1 MSSKI
6 LNFSKDR
13 LITGI
18 NIVDGM
24 LFFTDNHTEP
34 KKINIEKFKGN
45 DPEVAV
51 DHSTGTTSI
60 YGRTFAEADITVIKG
75 HPKHALDTNLT
86 DDPIDGGGDVIDLDP
101 SPVASVFFIETHF
114 PTTSSFSNI
123 NVRGRLIPGNKQI
136 LSQGFYYTF
145 SDSFGD
151 RNDPEDING
160 LITNRGNGVY
170 DTNDI
175 AQDSGFYEF
184 NISSSEAQ
192 SQGAV
197 AGGYIHYIA
206 YCVVSETSG
215 GGRFG
220 SNEFYFAKEK
230 RSYQLT
236 DTTQAPTG
244 SISDLEIT
252 IVKNDSFGGGIINA
266 NVFASCNNTS
276 NSNIVDLFKGFVFSK
291 AYREIDNPTTPTIAN
306 INTHV
311 QNREANSQE
320 LFPQRYFRPTE
331 IQSSLLNRDKF
342 FLQGG
347 VDFSRLNTG
356 DVYFVYAFIEL
367 DGGGFVYSSVEKLI
381 VDTNVSS
388 EGPGIWHL
396 PADVQET
403 EVGLNANVW
412 SAGGDA
418 DLTERGFIF
427 STEVDSINTVN
438 TIFNDF
444 SNTAPYAYN
453 GSLQIN
459 NTFRVPVAIP
469 TGKTGTEQSGDGS
482 GQLHVSTANHLTNLL
497 GGTTLYYIAYAINSR
512 GQRSYASV
520 DALDT
525 FNNGPDGMLSVVTS
539 ENVIPRIQAGGWNLF
554 KQEINGPFEPIFTFK
569 ILGGIADP
577 TKVTSMGIE
586 YAYATGSDPEYG
598 ITHDN
603 LIKFAENEEHTKIEN
618 SGTNINLD
626 VSQFDYTGEDADEII
641 GEFKIKDGYGIAD
654 SIANNPEDYELVE
667 QIRLDRGDTFLEA
680 FGYTHQ
686 RPFAK
691 TLSYYAYVWYDG
703 IKYKSKISRG
713 WSKANSLIWG
723 DLTNYTPRYCGV
735 DGISWP
741 TFFSGGRDASKTHLP
756 EKPPTG
762 GTAQIFG
769 AMCPNAP
776 HRNTVGGSLQ
786 ELGFYWSYEP
796 IPTDDAT
803 FDKLTAWAN
812 KSTTNKVSATSPGG
826 SSGPNVTDPTN
837 PTNQSTA
844 AKNWHVGSSQDE
856 RGHFEFS
863 ATIGPF
869 AAGKT
874 KVYWIPYLLPQPVAA
889 HRGLFHLGA
898 TPVDRFGTS
907 SGGDLLNSFNIG
919 SSITAIDVAPL
930 VKIKNVDNT
939 YSDKLVFTGKAEP
952 GSGNYN
958 INRKGFYIKLKSE
971 FTNPTNAASVKTEM
985 AINTNRTTLDT
996 DQFNPGSEYGK
1007 TSTFSPGTYLA
1018 SAFCQIVLADAN
1030 GVDQTYTVISDNNIE
1045 STVGTPPPVD
1055 VDTTPV
1061 VINIGVGDNMRGN
1074 ITDNKGVAISS
1085 KGFYVLEVKGS
1096 FNSNLQKPVDGNALK
1111 AIFNN
1116 ASNLSDVT
1124 AINVSPTT
1132 IDGADSSVFRNSVPN
1147 QRRGYVYYYAAY
1159 AINSKSEEDIS
1170 NTVKHIEYPEIINS
1184 FIEIF
1189 PIPLSNTIYANNI
1202 GKVSSTGG
1210 NSYENTV
1217 SLKVTTESDS
1227 LANFYMDV
1235 SNWTSGNRI
1244 TSINKRSSSTGN
1256 FLDINLIDQNFSTQ
1270 PRECTLKI
1278 YNATDPSKVIV
1289 LSIFQEG
1296 NSDTGDEF
1304 QGPREGNDIRHAGGF
1319 RAALPNPY

>member
-45 DPEVAV
+45 NPEVAV

-75 HPKHALDTNLT
+75 HPKHALNTNLT
-86 DDPIDGGGDVIDLDP
+86 DVVIDDGGDIIDLDP
-101 SPVASVFFIETHF
+101 SPLASVFFIETSF
-114 PTTSSFSNI
+114 PTTQSFNNI
-123 NVRGRLIPGNKQI
+123 NVRGRLIPGNRQI
-136 LSQGFYYTF
+136 TSQGFYYTF
-145 SDSFGD
+145 SDSLVD

-160 LITNRGNGVY
+160 LITNLGNGVY
-170 DTNDI
+170 NTDAD
-175 AQDSGFYEF
+175 AQDSGFYQF
-184 NISSSEAQ
+184 NIATAQAQ

-197 AGGYIHYIA
+197 VGGYIHYIA
-206 YCVVSETSG
+206 YCVVTESQG
-215 GGRFG
+215 GGRYM
-220 SNEFYFAKEK
+220 SSEYYFAKEK
-230 RSYQLT
+230 VSYQLT
-236 DTTQAPTG
+236 DTTQTPTG

-252 IVKNDSFGGGIINA
+252 VVKSNSFTGGIVNA

-276 NSNIVDLFKGFVFSK
+276 NLNIANLTKGFVFSR
-291 AYREIDNPTTPTIAN
+291 AYREIDNPSTPTLASIDADVN
-306 INTHV
+306 DRN
-311 QNREANSQE
+311 ADSQE
-320 LFPQRYFRPTE
+320 LFPQSYIRDTE
-331 IQSSLLNRDKF
+331 IQSDLLNRDKF

-347 VDFSRLNTG
+347 VNFSRLNTG
-356 DVYFVYAFIEL
+356 DVYFVYAFIETSANN
-367 DGGGFVYSSVEKLI
+367 FVYSSVEKLI

-388 EGPGIWHL
+388 EGPQIYHL

-427 STEVDSINTVN
+427 STEVDNINTVN
-438 TIFNDF
+438 TIFNNF
-444 SNTAPYAYN
+444 STTAPYAYN

-459 NTFRVPVAIP
+459 NTFKVPVAIP
-469 TGKTGTEQSGDGS
+469 AGKTGTEQSGDGS

-520 DALDT
+520 DVLDT
-525 FNNGPDGMLSVVTS
+525 FNNGPNGMLSVVTS
-539 ENVIPRIQAGGWNLF
+539 ENVIPRIEAGSWNLF
-554 KQEINGPFEPIFTFK
+554 KKEINGPFEPIFTFK

-598 ITHDN
+598 ITYEN
-603 LIKFAENEEHTKIEN
+603 LIKFADNEEHGKIEN

-626 VSQFDYTGEDADEII
+626 VSQFDYTGEDTDQII

-654 SIANNPEDYELVE
+654 SIATNPEDYERVE
-667 QIRLDRGDTFLEA
+667 QIRVDRGDTPIEA
-680 FGYTHQ
+680 FGYTYGG
-686 RPFAK
+686 PFAK
-691 TLSYYAYVWYDG
+691 TLSYYAYVVYDG

-723 DLTNYTPRYCGV
+723 DLTSYTPRYCGV
-735 DGISWP
+735 LTINSP
-741 TFFSGGRDASKTHLP
+741 TFFSGGRDANKTHLP

-769 AMCPNAP
+769 AMCPNSP
-776 HRNTVGGSLQ
+776 HPNTVGGSLQ

-796 IPTDDAT
+796 IDTNDAT
-803 FDKLTAWAN
+803 IDKIRAWAN
-812 KSTTNKVSATSPGG
+812 KSTTTKVSATSGG

-837 PTNQSTA
+837 PINTSTA
-844 AKNWHVGSSQDE
+844 AKNWHVGASQDE

-863 ATIGPF
+863 ATVGPF

-874 KVYWIPYLLPQPVAA
+874 KVYWIPYLLPQPMTN
-889 HRGLFHLGA
+889 HRGLYILGN
-898 TPVDRFGTS
+898 TPEDKFGTS
-907 SGGDLLNSFNIG
+907 SGGDLLNSFDIG

-930 VKIKNVDNT
+930 VEIIGIDNT
-939 YSDKLVFTGKAEP
+939 YTGKLSFIGEAEP

-958 INRKGFYIKLKSE
+958 INKKGFYIKPESA
-971 FTNPTNAASVKTEM
+971 FTGGTDPASVKTEM
-985 AINTNRTTLDT
+985 ANSNNRTTLET
-996 DQFNPGSEYGK
+996 SQFNPGSEYGK
-1007 TSTFSPGTYLA
+1007 TSTFSAGNYRA
-1018 SAFCQIVLADAN
+1018 SAFCEIIIADAN
-1030 GVDQTYTVISDNNIE
+1030 GVNQTYTVISDNNKTT
-1045 STVGTPPPVD
+1045 TVGSPQPVD

-1061 VINIGVGDNMRGN
+1061 VTNIGEGDSMRGN
-1074 ITDNKGVAISS
+1074 ITNDTGVTISS
-1085 KGFYVLEVKGS
+1085 RGFYVLEVKGS

-1111 AIFNN
+1111 VIFNN
-1116 ASNLSDVT
+1116 ASNLPNVV
-1124 AINVSPTT
+1124 AKNVSSTT
-1132 IDGADSSVFRNSVPN
+1132 IDGAGSSLFRAPVPD

-1159 AINSKSEEDIS
+1159 AINSKSEEGIS

-1189 PIPLSNTIYANNI
+1189 PTPFSNTIYANNI

-1210 NSYENTV
+1210 NSYQNTV
-1217 SLKVTTESDS
+1217 SLKVKTELDS
-1227 LANFYMDV
+1227 LDNFYFDI
-1235 SNWTSGNRI
+1235 SNWTSGGRV
-1244 TSINKRSSSTGN
+1244 TSINKRSSSIGN
-1256 FLDINLIDQNFSTQ
+1256 FLDINLIGQNFSTE

-1304 QGPREGNDIRHAGGF
+1304 RGPREDEDIRHAGGGPI
-1319 RAALPNPY
+1319 ALPTLY

>member
-45 DPEVAV
+45 NPEVVV

-75 HPKHALDTNLT
+75 HPKHALNTNLT
-86 DDPIDGGGDVIDLDP
+86 NDPIDEGGDIIDLDP

-114 PTTSSFSNI
+114 PTTQSFNNI
-123 NVRGRLIPGNKQI
+123 NVRGKLIPGNKHI
-136 LSQGFYYTF
+136 ELQGFYYTF

-151 RNDPEDING
+151 RDDPEDING
-160 LITNRGNGVY
+160 IITNIGNGVY
-170 DTNDI
+170 FANAD
-175 AQDSGFYEF
+175 AQDSGFYQL
-184 NISSSEAQ
+184 NITTAEAQ

-197 AGGYIHYIA
+197 VGGYIHYIA
-206 YCVVSETSG
+206 YCLVTQSEG
-215 GGRFG
+215 GGRYS
-220 SNEFYFAKEK
+220 SNFYFAKEK
-230 RSYQLT
+230 RSYKLT

-252 IVKNDSFGGGIINA
+252 IVKNNSFTGGIIDA
-266 NVFASCNNTS
+266 NVSASCNNTS
-276 NSNIVDLFKGFVFSK
+276 NLNIADLIKGFVFSK
-291 AYREIDNPTTPTIAN
+291 AYREIDNPTTPTRAEID
-306 INTHV
+306 V
-311 QNREANSQE
+311 QVANREANSQE
-320 LFPQRYFRPTE
+320 LFPQSYFRDTE

-367 DGGGFVYSSVEKLI
+367 DGGGGFVYSSVEKLI

-388 EGPGIWHL
+388 EGPQIYHL

-427 STEVDSINTVN
+427 STEVDNINTVN
-438 TIFNDF
+438 TIFNNF
-444 SNTAPYAYN
+444 STTAPYAYN
-453 GSLQIN
+453 GLLQIN
-459 NTFRVPVAIP
+459 NTFKVPVAIP
-469 TGKTGTEQSGDGS
+469 AGKTGTEQSGDGS

-520 DALDT
+520 DALSA
-525 FNNGPDGMLSVVTS
+525 FNNGPNGMLSVVTS
-539 ENVIPRIQAGGWNLF
+539 ENVIPRIEAGGWNLF
-554 KQEINGPFEPIFTFK
+554 KKEIGGPFEPIFTFK

-598 ITHDN
+598 ITHEN

-618 SGTNINLD
+618 SGTNVNLD
-626 VSQFDYTGEDADEII
+626 VSQFDYTGEDTDEII

-654 SIANNPEDYELVE
+654 SIATNPEDYELVE
-667 QIRLDRGDTFLEA
+667 QIRVDRGDTWIEA
-680 FGYTHQ
+680 IGYTFGG
-686 RPFAK
+686 PFAK
-691 TLSYYAYVWYDG
+691 TLSYYAYVVYDG

-713 WSKANSLIWG
+713 WTKANDQIWG

-735 DGISWP
+735 LTINSP

-756 EKPPTG
+756 ENPPTG
-762 GTAQIFG
+762 GTAEIFG

-776 HRNTVGGSLQ
+776 HPNTVGGSLQ

-796 IPTDDAT
+796 IPTNDAT

-812 KSTTNKVSATSPGG
+812 KSTTNKVSATSGG

-837 PTNQSTA
+837 PINTSIA
-844 AKNWHVGSSQDE
+844 AKNWHVGASQDE

-874 KVYWIPYLLPQPVAA
+874 KVYWIPYLLPQPIAA
-889 HRGLFHLGA
+889 HRGLVHLGD

-907 SGGDLLNSFNIG
+907 SGGDLLNSFDIG

-939 YSDKLVFTGKAEP
+939 YSGRLAFTGKAEP

-971 FTNPTNAASVKTEM
+971 FTNPTNPASVKTEM
-985 AINTNRTTLDT
+985 AINTNRITLDT
-996 DQFNPGSEYGK
+996 DQFNPGSDYGK
-1007 TSTFSPGTYLA
+1007 TSTFSPGTYIA

-1045 STVGTPPPVD
+1045 STVGTPRPVD

-1061 VINIGVGDNMRGN
+1061 VRNIGDGNTMIGN
-1074 ITDNKGVAISS
+1074 ITDDKGVTISS

-1096 FNSNLQKPVDGNALK
+1096 FNSNLPIPVDGNALK

-1116 ASNLSDVT
+1116 ASNLPNVT
-1124 AINVSPTT
+1124 AINVSSTT
-1132 IDGADSSVFRNSVPN
+1132 IDGANSSVFRAPVPN
-1147 QRRGYVYYYAAY
+1147 ETRGYVYYYAAY
-1159 AINSKSEEDIS
+1159 AINGNSEEDIS

-1189 PIPLSNTIYANNI
+1189 PIPFSNTIYANNI
-1202 GKVSSTGG
+1202 GKVSATGG
-1210 NSYENTV
+1210 NSYQNTV
-1217 SLKVTTESDS
+1217 SLKVSTELDS
-1227 LANFYMDV
+1227 LDNFYADI
-1235 SNWTSGNRI
+1235 SNWTSGGRI
-1244 TSINKRSSSTGN
+1244 TSVNKRSSSIGN

-1304 QGPREGNDIRHAGGF
+1304 RGPRENNDFRPAGGF
-1319 RAALPNPY
+1319 RADLPNQY